1 MHTPSG
7 PRSGRTECRCRSN
20 YAAAP
25 HRCNQAAAE
34 EYDRGGLRHGAR
46 PAGTGKASELAAVFI
61 VWPGGEIDLVG
72 IAAVPPLP
80 AMPVRFLPK
89 PAVSSHK
96 FRASQTSSESP
107 AVVVGLARKMTVLA

>member
-1 MHTPSG
+1 MSM
-7 PRSGRTECRCRSN
+7 SSN

-72 IAAVPPLP
+72 IAAV
-80 AMPVRFLPK
+80 
-89 PAVSSHK
+89 SSV
-96 FRASQTSSESP
+96 AGDAGSISS
-107 AVVVGLARKMTVLA
+107 